1 MKIDKTF
8 ARFLKKNKAFFEFV
22 KLKKCLKNTQPLTYY
37 NLYQK
42 LEMMPCI
49 NASLNDYF
57 KYHMAERKRLNMFL
71 KEVKK
76 QHRKLHTE
84 NVCEIIDMSINW
96 EKTSQGHFFWSGEHY
111 AWRNHAVKL
120 FFDF

>member
-8 ARFLKKNKAFFEFV
+8 ARFLKKNKAFYEFV
-22 KLKKCLKNTQPLTYY
+22 KLKKCLKNVQQPTYY
-37 NLYQK
+37 NLYQE
-42 LEMMPCI
+42 LEMRPCL

-57 KYHMAERKRLNMFL
+57 KYHMTERKRLNLFL
-71 KEVKK
+71 NEVKK
-76 QHRKLHTE
+76 QHRTLRTE
-84 NVCEIIDMSINW
+84 NMCEIMDLSLNW
-96 EKTSQGHFFWSGEHY
+96 ASTSQGQFFWSGEHY

>member
-22 KLKKCLKNTQPLTYY
+22 KFKKCLKNIKYFNYY
-37 NLYQK
+37 NLYQE
-42 LEMMPCI
+42 LEMRPCL

-57 KYHMAERKRLNMFL
+57 KYYMTERKCLHLFLN
-71 KEVKK
+71 EVKK
-76 QHRKLHTE
+76 QHRKLRTE
-84 NVCEIIDMSINW
+84 NMCEIMDLSLNW
-96 EKTSQGHFFWSGEHY
+96 ANTSQGHFFWSGEHY